1 MNRTIMI
8 CLSVLLVA
16 LLTAC
21 AQAVSKA
28 TSRTDKHIIMV
39 RFI

>member
-8 CLSVLLVA
+8 CLSVLLVS

-21 AQAVSKA
+21 TQAVSKA
-28 TSRTDKHIIMV
+28 AVKHI
-39 RFI
+39 

>member
-16 LLTAC
+16 LGLSTC

-28 TSRTDKHIIMV
+28 AVKHI
-39 RFI
+39 

>member
-8 CLSVLLVA
+8 CLVVLLV
-16 LLTAC
+16 LGLTAC

-28 TSRTDKHIIMV
+28 VKHI
-39 RFI
+39 

>member
-16 LLTAC
+16 LGLTAC
-21 AQAVSKA
+21 TQAVSKVA
-28 TSRTDKHIIMV
+28 VKHI
-39 RFI
+39 

>member
-28 TSRTDKHIIMV
+28 VKHI
-39 RFI
+39 